1 MSNPNNSLTG
11 NCIVC
16 ETNCGEKGSTLFKKC
31 ILCKDCT
38 IYFKKGD
45 NITHDISDNNFPHQ
59 DSPCLCDIYSL
70 IGCQICSGN
79 CHTKDSHGQVS
90 CVFNCSM
97 GINDWCPECIKWQ
110 VMRGWNR
117 ETGWFPGQW
126 DYYDKEHKFFIFK
139 AAIQKHYPDDA
150 LIYDP
155 SFIRSEIDKDHEK
168 YEGLAQEHIKE
179 CELGW
184 RAPDEDPE
192 DDDQIWS
199 KRDDINGEPFTD
211 YDDEIYSVKA
221 SGCGPKLTLESV
233 EKESLWIELI
243 IRGILQLN
251 VKFYVEDG
259 HPDDVI
265 KCAPFE
271 ETVPQ
276 TQEEIDNDETHVGFL
291 VNSSSRSEKWKELF
305 GEWNTWDA
313 IKMIQE
319 GVYEEEKEHLIALGF
334 MDPVYDK
341 IIE

>member
-1 MSNPNNSLTG
+1 MSNRDDCMICDTKSNK
-11 NCIVC
+11 
-16 ETNCGEKGSTLFKKC
+16 E
-31 ILCKDCT
+31 LCKECAFH
-38 IYFKKGD
+38 FKKGCIKI
-45 NITHDISDNNFPHQ
+45 NHRSDSYFPHPNC
-59 DSPCLCDIYSL
+59 PCPCDGWERG
-70 IGCQICSGN
+70 GCQICSGN
-79 CHTKDSHGQVS
+79 CHTKDSYGQVS
-90 CVFNCSM
+90 CMFNCSM

-126 DYYDKEHKFFIFK
+126 DYYDKEQDSFIFE

-168 YEGLAQEHIKE
+168 YVDLAQELIKSRQ
-179 CELGW
+179 LGW
-184 RAPDEDPE
+184 EVPDEDCD

-313 IKMIQE
+313 VKMIQE

-334 MDPVYDK
+334 MDPAYDK